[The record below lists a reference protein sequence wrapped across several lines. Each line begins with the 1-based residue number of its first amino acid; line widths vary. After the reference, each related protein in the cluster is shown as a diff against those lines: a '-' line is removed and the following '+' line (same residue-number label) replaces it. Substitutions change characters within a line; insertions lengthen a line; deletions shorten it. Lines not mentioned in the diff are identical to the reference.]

1 MHHNV
6 EGDLWERKISATVKW
21 QFTLTCLNRSGSKMM
36 QHEQREPKTN
46 RDSKSRRHRARHSP
60 APEWGAEALPPAA
73 PSTPESR
80 ASPATPSSGL
90 LLRVACTS
98 GWQHRL
104 FALKSTAQ
112 KEVRT
117 RWFRFRHHHLLLW
130 REAGSPT
137 VARLVSSRVCWAT
150 EGTSTT
156 PASHLFLSPAEEGG
170 CSGDTQEAEEKMVE
184 KMLSNVFETG
194 TRSQL
199 DQAQLK

>member
-1 MHHNV
+1 
-6 EGDLWERKISATVKW
+6 
-21 QFTLTCLNRSGSKMM
+21 M

-80 ASPATPSSGL
+80 VSPATPSSGL

-170 CSGDTQEAEEKMVE
+170 FSGDTQEAEEKMVE
-184 KMLSNVFETG
+184 KMLNKCLWNRHEVPAGPG
-194 TRSQL
+194 TAKEMLSDHTHGYWNKINFFLNENLEKTENTR
-199 DQAQLK
+199 ATPP